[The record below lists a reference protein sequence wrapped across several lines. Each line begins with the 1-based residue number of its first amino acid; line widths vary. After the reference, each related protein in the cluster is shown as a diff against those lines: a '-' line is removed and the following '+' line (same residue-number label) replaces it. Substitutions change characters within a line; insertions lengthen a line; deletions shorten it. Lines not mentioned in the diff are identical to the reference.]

1 MDGEWAQYNIVVHND
16 LDPFMT
22 SEHSHLLQHDHG
34 DETYGLLGAT
44 PNVGMIDNT
53 NVVAGNQGNN
63 NVKTYSEQRMETR
76 RTNYHR
82 LRREQIQQLEAYY
95 NYSII
100 VSYLSKMIVFREI
113 PYPDEKLRKSLS
125 ERLGMSAQQ
134 VKFWFQNHRSNSKG
148 KTQRRETTTLQLE
161 NQMLKSDR
169 QAIMSAMENST
180 CLKCRGAVVQTQDTS
195 ERQRLFKENMKLQ
208 EELRLAATHLKEGL
222 QQNGMWPRLTRN

>member
-1 MDGEWAQYNIVVHND
+1 MDGEWPQYNSVVYND

-44 PNVGMIDNT
+44 ANVGMIDNT

-63 NVKTYSEQRMETR
+63 NVETYSEQRMETR

-82 LRREQIQQLEAYY
+82 LRREQIQQLEA
-95 NYSII
+95 
-100 VSYLSKMIVFREI
+100 VFREI
-113 PYPDEKLRKSLS
+113 PYPDEKLRKSLKLVFIDS
-125 ERLGMSAQQ
+125 SS
-134 VKFWFQNHRSNSKG
+134 SNSKSYNG

-161 NQMLKSDR
+161 NKMLKSDR
-169 QAIMSAMENST
+169 QAILSAMENST
-180 CLKCRGAVVQTQDTS
+180 CLKCRGAVVQTQDTT
-195 ERQRLFKENMKLQ
+195 ERQRLFKENMKLK

>member
-1 MDGEWAQYNIVVHND
+1 MDGEWPQYNSVVYND

-44 PNVGMIDNT
+44 ANVGMIDNT

-63 NVKTYSEQRMETR
+63 NVETYSEQRMETR

-82 LRREQIQQLEAYY
+82 LRREQIQQLEA
-95 NYSII
+95 
-100 VSYLSKMIVFREI
+100 VFREI
-113 PYPDEKLRKSLS
+113 PYPDEKLRKSLKLVFIDS
-125 ERLGMSAQQ
+125 SS
-134 VKFWFQNHRSNSKG
+134 SNSKSYNG

-169 QAIMSAMENST
+169 EAIMSAMENST

-195 ERQRLFKENMKLQ
+195 ERHSLFKENMKLK

-222 QQNGMWPRLTRN
+222 QQNGMWP

>member
-1 MDGEWAQYNIVVHND
+1 MDEEWPQHNSVVLND

-22 SEHSHLLQHDHG
+22 SEHNHLLQHDHG

-44 PNVGMIDNT
+44 ANVGMIDNT

-63 NVKTYSEQRMETR
+63 NGETYSQQRMETR

-82 LRREQIQQLEAYY
+82 LRREQIQQLE
-95 NYSII
+95 S
-100 VSYLSKMIVFREI
+100 VFREI
-113 PYPDEKLRKSLS
+113 PYPDEKLRKTLS

-134 VKFWFQNHRSNSKG
+134 VKLWFQNHRNNSKG
-148 KTQRRETTTLQLE
+148 KTQRRETNTLQLV

-180 CLKCRGAVVQTQDTS
+180 CLKCRGAVVRTQDTS
-195 ERQRLFKENMKLQ
+195 ERQRLFKENMKLK
-208 EELRLAATHLKEGL
+208 EELRLAVTHLKEGL
-222 QQNGMWPRLTRN
+222 QQNGMWPRLTHN

>member
-1 MDGEWAQYNIVVHND
+1 MDGEWPQYNSVVHND

-44 PNVGMIDNT
+44 ANVGMIDNT

-63 NVKTYSEQRMETR
+63 NVETYSEQRMETR

-82 LRREQIQQLEAYY
+82 LRREQIQQLEA
-95 NYSII
+95 
-100 VSYLSKMIVFREI
+100 VFREI
-113 PYPDEKLRKSLS
+113 PYPDEKLRKSLKLVFIDS
-125 ERLGMSAQQ
+125 SS
-134 VKFWFQNHRSNSKG
+134 SNSKSYNG

-161 NQMLKSDR
+161 NKMLKSDR
-169 QAIMSAMENST
+169 QAILSAMENST
-180 CLKCRGAVVQTQDTS
+180 CLKCRGAVVQTQDTT
-195 ERQRLFKENMKLQ
+195 ERQRLFKENMKLK

>member
-1 MDGEWAQYNIVVHND
+1 MDGEWPQYNSVVHND

-44 PNVGMIDNT
+44 ANVGMIDNT

-63 NVKTYSEQRMETR
+63 NVETYSEQRMETR

-82 LRREQIQQLEAYY
+82 LRREQIQQLEA
-95 NYSII
+95 
-100 VSYLSKMIVFREI
+100 VFREI

-161 NQMLKSDR
+161 NKMLKSDR
-169 QAIMSAMENST
+169 QAILSAMENST
-180 CLKCRGAVVQTQDTS
+180 CLKCRGAVVQTQDTT
-195 ERQRLFKENMKLQ
+195 ERQRLFKENMKLK

>member
-1 MDGEWAQYNIVVHND
+1 MDGEWPQYNSVVLND

-22 SEHSHLLQHDHG
+22 SEHNHLLQHDHG

-44 PNVGMIDNT
+44 ANVGMIDDT
-53 NVVAGNQGNN
+53 NVVAGNEGNN
-63 NVKTYSEQRMETR
+63 NGETYSQQRMERR

-82 LRREQIQQLEAYY
+82 LRIEQIQQLEA
-95 NYSII
+95 
-100 VSYLSKMIVFREI
+100 VFREI
-113 PYPDEKLRKSLS
+113 PYPDEKLRKTLS

-148 KTQRRETTTLQLE
+148 KTQRRETNTLHLE

-169 QAIMSAMENST
+169 QAIMLAMENST

-195 ERQRLFKENMKLQ
+195 ERQRLFKENMKLK
-208 EELRLAATHLKEGL
+208 EELRLATTHLKEGL

>member
-1 MDGEWAQYNIVVHND
+1 MDGEWPQYNSVVHND

-34 DETYGLLGAT
+34 DETYGRLLGAT

-82 LRREQIQQLEAYY
+82 LRREQIQELEA
-95 NYSII
+95 
-100 VSYLSKMIVFREI
+100 VFREI

-125 ERLGMSAQQ
+125 ERLGMNAQQ

-148 KTQRRETTTLQLE
+148 KTQRRETTTLKLE